1 MSDPNF
7 TRDDM
12 TLMDFRLM
20 KIESLRD
27 FLAWRKTS
35 TEGDLETLVSRY
47 KYTKCALIF
56 LR

>member
-7 TRDDM
+7 IRDDM

-27 FLAWRKTS
+27 FLALRKKS
-35 TEGDLETLVSRY
+35 TEGDLETLVSR
-47 KYTKCALIF
+47 
-56 LR
+56 